1 LAVVLQPP
9 SENNISTGGLLKKT
23 ACGNKGYTGGFL
35 KQPASANVVFMGDLF
50 KETAS
55 WDAMTTKI
63 FIDLC
68 IIQENLNN
76 FNSLVLTKHGWQ
88 QVYRSFKEQTGLDY
102 ENKNCKTNLTCSEG
116 LSSIGNTCRTILGLV
131 MTQGLVV

>member
-1 LAVVLQPP
+1 
-9 SENNISTGGLLKKT
+9 LLKKT
-23 ACGNKGYTGGFL
+23 TSANVVFTGRFL